1 MKKLTLGISFVASL
15 ITGCATTGADG
26 EKIGLLEDMGS
37 GVAIAMTEAHAYEGP
52 HEAKTVAS
60 GEVMM
65 SQSFGIT
72 QAAKLSEPVKEA
84 TLPLFGIKY
93 DISPEVILYPVKTL
107 KYGNLYCMRDVGKS
121 SLVGSLLTGESQ
133 HRGCL
138 RDKDGDNKFDQLWGT
153 DEAVA
158 NATYSSIWT
167 QRASGV
173 DLKTPVAYEI
183 IDGANLPMDTLVVQ
197 FKTLNPIFSSK
208 EINFYLA
215 ALNEKGKIIQ
225 SSTTSNS
232 YKIKNLTLPMTILI
246 DGAQI
251 EILAYDDEA
260 GTVEYRVKSGFPE
273 GLPVMLP
280 SARAPQVT
288 YVYY

>member
-1 MKKLTLGISFVASL
+1 
-15 ITGCATTGADG
+15 
-26 EKIGLLEDMGS
+26 
-37 GVAIAMTEAHAYEGP
+37 
-52 HEAKTVAS
+52 
-60 GEVMM
+60 
-65 SQSFGIT
+65 
-72 QAAKLSEPVKEA
+72 
-84 TLPLFGIKY
+84 
-93 DISPEVILYPVKTL
+93 
-107 KYGNLYCMRDVGKS
+107 
-121 SLVGSLLTGESQ
+121 LTGESQ

-183 IDGANLPMDTLVVQ
+183 TDGANLPMDTLVVQ

-215 ALNEKGKIIQ
+215 ALNDKGKIIQ